1 MQNISFS
8 HTEIS
13 TGYEIDSNFLEC
25 SAKAEPRNIDRS
37 ILFLKISVYCSE
49 TAMRCSLMSFVPW
62 TWTIVDVS
70 IKKKETFLE
79 FKFEIPNSRM
89 PLGKNFVSI
98 EITTRC
104 EFRRNVIRISR
115 THDVCTIND
124 AFINN
129 TLRNNTTFL
138 IYKARMHA

>member
-1 MQNISFS
+1 MLGKGRA
-8 HTEIS
+8 TE
-13 TGYEIDSNFLEC
+13 Y
-25 SAKAEPRNIDRS
+25 RS
-37 ILFLKISVYCSE
+37 IDFISKNIRLLQRDRYALLSNVVCTVNVNDSRRFY
-49 TAMRCSLMSFVPW
+49 
-62 TWTIVDVS
+62 
-70 IKKKETFLE
+70 KKKETFLE